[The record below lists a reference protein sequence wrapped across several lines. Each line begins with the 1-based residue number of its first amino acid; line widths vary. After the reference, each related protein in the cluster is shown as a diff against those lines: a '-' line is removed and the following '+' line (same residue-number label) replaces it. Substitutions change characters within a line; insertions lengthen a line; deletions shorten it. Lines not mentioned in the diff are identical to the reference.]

1 MNIQIISHEK
11 WTLNSKLYLYCYMT
25 KIISS
30 QIMQT
35 CQVKASSH
43 FPLHS
48 TLHSYTAEV
57 LSMEQICS
65 RSVASSFKFFCRKQR
80 ATDVHTVLFW
90 GFTLQGRFRTKH
102 NLCFLRHQTLSF
114 KIQTWASE
122 LQCCLCQLQRNC
134 LGSRE
139 SFQNYPSLYT
149 IFRESQNKHIF
160 SHFGGKW
167 VESICF
173 SCLHIF
179 LI

>member
-1 MNIQIISHEK
+1 MNIQIISDEK
-11 WTLNSKLYLYCYMT
+11 WTQKSKIYLYCYMT

-43 FPLHS
+43 FLLHS

-65 RSVASSFKFFCRKQR
+65 HSVASSFKISPGKQD

-90 GFTLQGRFRTKH
+90 GFTLWGRLCTKQ
-102 NLCFLRHQTLSF
+102 NLCFLRHQTLIA
-114 KIQTWASE
+114 KIQTWACE
-122 LQCCLCQLQRNC
+122 LQRGLCQLRRNC

-139 SFQNYPSLYT
+139 SFQNDPSLYT
-149 IFRESQNKHIF
+149 IFLAPQSKHIF
-160 SHFGGKW
+160 
-167 VESICF
+167 
-173 SCLHIF
+173 F
-179 LI
+179 LTLEENRLKASGFHAVTLF